1 MTTVLL
7 AGGGTGGHLM
17 PALALTD
24 ELAKR
29 HPGWR
34 LMLVGA
40 RRGVEARLLPDRGYP
55 YRLLSAEPIYR
66 ERPWRNLR
74 WPFVAGRLWREVG
87 SLLDAEQPSLVVG
100 TGGYA
105 SGPVVFRA
113 ARRGIPTAIF
123 EADAVPG
130 LTSRWLSRVVRE
142 VYLAVPEAASALSAR
157 AGQVVVTGAPIHPP
171 EPALRE
177 AALARFGLDSARP
190 VVLVTG
196 GSQGALAINEAVAA
210 WIQTRPADKAQ
221 IIWATGPGSF
231 DRFRHLHKP
240 PAVHVTP
247 FLDPIRDAY
256 AVANIA
262 VARAGSLSLAELSAW
277 GIPSLLIPLPTAAAD
292 HQTRNAEAAVGGGAA
307 MMLPQSELSGASLS
321 APLLDL
327 LEDPARMAAM
337 RAAAL
342 DRARPEATGQIATR
356 LEGLI
361 AGR

>member
-17 PALALTD
+17 PALALAD

-34 LMLVGA
+34 VMLVGA

-55 YRLLSAEPIYR
+55 YQLLSAEPIYR
-66 ERPWRNLR
+66 QRPWRNLR
-74 WPFVAGRLWREVG
+74 WPFVAGRLWKEVG

-100 TGGYA
+100 TGGYV

-123 EADAVPG
+123 EADAVAG

-142 VYLAVPEAASALSAR
+142 VYLAVPEAAQSLSPKAK
-157 AGQVVVTGAPIHPP
+157 QILVTGAPIHPP
-171 EPALRE
+171 EPAIRE
-177 AALARFGLDSARP
+177 AALARFGLDPDRP

-210 WIQTRPADKAQ
+210 WIQERRADRVQ

-231 DRFRHLHKP
+231 DRFRQFHEP

-247 FLDPIRDAY
+247 FLDPISDAY
-256 AVANIA
+256 AVASVA

-292 HQTRNAEAAVGGGAA
+292 HQTRNAEAAVEGGAA
-307 MMLPQSELSGASLS
+307 MMLPQAELSGTMLGAV
-321 APLLDL
+321 LLHL
-327 LEDPARMAAM
+327 LNDPARMAAM
-337 RAAAL
+337 KAAAL
-342 DRARPEATGQIATR
+342 DRARPEATGQITTR
-356 LEGLI
+356 LEELI
-361 AGR
+361 EGR

>member
-17 PALALTD
+17 PALALAD
-24 ELAKR
+24 ELARR

-34 LMLVGA
+34 VMLVGA

-55 YRLLSAEPIYR
+55 YQLLSAEPIYR
-66 ERPWRNLR
+66 HRPWRNLR
-74 WPFVAGRLWREVG
+74 WPFVAGRLWREAG
-87 SLLDAEQPSLVVG
+87 SLLDTEQPSLVVG

-130 LTSRWLSRVVRE
+130 LTTRWLSGVVRE
-142 VYLAVPEAASALSAR
+142 VYLAVPEAASALSPRAR
-157 AGQVVVTGAPIHPP
+157 QVVVTGAPIHLPT
-171 EPALRE
+171 PAIRD
-177 AALARFGLDSARP
+177 AALARFELDADRP

-210 WIQTRPADKAQ
+210 WIQTRRADKVQ
-221 IIWATGPGSF
+221 IIWATGQGGF
-231 DRFRHLHKP
+231 DRFRHLHQP
-240 PAVHVTP
+240 PAVFVTP
-247 FLDPIRDAY
+247 FLDPIRDGY
-256 AVANIA
+256 AVATVA
-262 VARAGSLSLAELSAW
+262 VGRAGSLSLAELSAW

-292 HQTRNAEAAVGGGAA
+292 HQTRNAEAAAGGGAA
-307 MMLPQSELSGASLS
+307 IMLPQAGLSGDSLGVS
-321 APLLDL
+321 LGDL
-327 LEDPARMAAM
+327 LKDPARLAAM

-342 DRARPEATGQIATR
+342 DRARPEATGQITTR

-361 AGR
+361 EGR